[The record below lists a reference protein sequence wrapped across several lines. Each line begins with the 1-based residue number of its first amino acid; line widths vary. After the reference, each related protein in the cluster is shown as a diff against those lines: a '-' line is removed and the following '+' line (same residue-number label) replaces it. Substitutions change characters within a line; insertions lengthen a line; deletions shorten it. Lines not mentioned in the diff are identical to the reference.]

1 MIVRNCAGGI
11 VFNGDRVLLLL
22 NDKRDW
28 AFPKGVVRPG
38 EDMMKVAVSRIK
50 IETGLEASIVAPCGK
65 THYEFYSVTRRKP
78 VHNNI
83 SWFVM
88 KTEDESVNVDKAE
101 GFIEARFFGIEEA
114 LETITY
120 SQDKSLLMVAY
131 QRYKE
136 LG

>member
-1 MIVRNCAGGI
+1 M
-11 VFNGDRVLLLL
+11 

-38 EDMMKVAVSRIK
+38 EDIMKVAVSRIK

>member
-38 EDMMKVAVSRIK
+38 EDIMKVAVSRIK

-101 GFIEARFFGIEEA
+101 GFIEAHFFGIEEA